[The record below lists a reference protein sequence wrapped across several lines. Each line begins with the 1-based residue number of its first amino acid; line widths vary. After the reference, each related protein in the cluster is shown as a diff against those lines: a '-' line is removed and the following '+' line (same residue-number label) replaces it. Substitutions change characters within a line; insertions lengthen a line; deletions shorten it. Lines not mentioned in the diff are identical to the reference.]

1 MAGDVR
7 TGGKGSVR
15 RKKKAVHKRTT
26 TDDKRLQSTLKR
38 IGVNAIPTIEEVNIF
53 KDETVIQFL
62 NPKAW
67 AICEHLLEVIK
78 EPTLFAAH
86 FHEFTALGHENDGQT
101 GLGATI
107 SSPTRNED
115 MSSTAF
121 IEPLPIKK
129 ALRGVKVEVTQRG
142 NMRRKYRMS
151 GLTSQATRELNF
163 EPLNEES
170 VNYCAT
176 RLNLMLLVNLK
187 AKPVRGMKGRRRR
200 SACRHPLIMAKVKL
214 IYRDQALEPLEST
227 VSQINDNNTI
237 SISTLPLISTGIEDH
252 VPDIDKKKC
261 ALKKKPFPTRQC
273 LRVGGHQGSM
283 KIDDEI
289 GGGVAVGRL
298 LDVHV
303 SGEKAFLFDWR
314 RLFPTKSCDCGSMEH
329 YGIMAF
335 SLLYVADSI
344 WQKALNAQLRAF
356 GLSDAMS

>member
-1 MAGDVR
+1 MVVCACG
-7 TGGKGSVR
+7 TSLSFSLQLSFWFLF
-15 RKKKAVHKRTT
+15 
-26 TDDKRLQSTLKR
+26 TDT
-38 IGVNAIPTIEEVNIF
+38 PTMFPHHQYDHHN
-53 KDETVIQFL
+53 
-62 NPKAW
+62 
-67 AICEHLLEVIK
+67 
-78 EPTLFAAH
+78 
-86 FHEFTALGHENDGQT
+86 
-101 GLGATI
+101 
-107 SSPTRNED
+107 
-115 MSSTAF
+115 
-121 IEPLPIKK
+121 
-129 ALRGVKVEVTQRG
+129 
-142 NMRRKYRMS
+142 YR
-151 GLTSQATRELNF
+151 F

-187 AKPVRGMKGRRRR
+187 AKPVRGMKRRRRR

-237 SISTLPLISTGIEDH
+237 SFSTLPLNSTGTEDH
-252 VPDIDKKKC
+252 VPDIDKKIC

-273 LRVGGHQGSM
+273 LRVGGHQELM

-289 GGGVAVGRL
+289 GGGVAAGRL

-303 SGEKAFLFDWR
+303 SGEKALLFDWR

-335 SLLYVADSI
+335 KKRLEILGYEVGI
-344 WQKALNAQLRAF
+344 LRAF